1 MQQRSWL
8 WAVRQRVSRVKRAVQ
23 AEGTGRA
30 KRWPAGSRQRQEGV
44 SPNSKERGV
53 HECKCD
59 AFEARS
65 ARS

>member
-23 AEGTGRA
+23 VEGTGRA
-30 KRWPAGSRQRQEGV
+30 KKWPAGSREGV
-44 SPNSKERGV
+44 SPNLRERGV
-53 HECKCD
+53 DKYKCD